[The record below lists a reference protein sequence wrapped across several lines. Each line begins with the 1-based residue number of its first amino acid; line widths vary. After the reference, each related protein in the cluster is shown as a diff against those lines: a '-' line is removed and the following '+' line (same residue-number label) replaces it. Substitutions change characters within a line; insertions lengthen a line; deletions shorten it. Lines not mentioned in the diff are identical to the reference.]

1 MSLIVGLPCY
11 NEQDNLR
18 ELIENVMAAIPC
30 VTLFFADDGSTDN
43 SASIIE
49 EFASE
54 NDNIFLI
61 RHEKN
66 MGLGKAM
73 NTILCYAAE
82 TYDDNDILVTFDADN
97 THPPVIA
104 GAMAEMLTS
113 DNLDVVIASRFAKG
127 GQELGLSLLRKLYS
141 RGARLFCTLVF
152 HIKNV
157 RDYSCG
163 YRAYSVALLK
173 ELHNKY
179 GGVIVDSSG
188 FECMVEI
195 INKCRAARIGEY
207 PLILDYS
214 LKKGAS
220 KMRPLKTIFGY
231 FRIALPRGRKQGGK
245 RHA

>member
-1 MSLIVGLPCY
+1 MPIIIGLPCY
-11 NEQDNLR
+11 NEQDNLN
-18 ELIENVMAAIPC
+18 ELIGNILAANPEA
-30 VTLFFADDGSTDN
+30 TLFFVDDGSEDD

-49 EFASE
+49 KYASE
-54 NDNIFLI
+54 HDKISLI
-61 RHEKN
+61 KHEKN

-73 NTILCYAAE
+73 NTILCYTAE
-82 TYDDNDILVTFDADN
+82 NYKDNDILITFDADN
-97 THPPVIA
+97 THTPEIA
-104 GAMAEMLTS
+104 GAMADKLINE
-113 DNLDVVIASRFAKG
+113 NLDVVIASRFAKG

-173 ELHNKY
+173 ELHRRFD
-179 GGVIVDSSG
+179 GVIVDSSG
-188 FECMVEI
+188 FECMLEI
-195 INKCRAARIGEY
+195 INKCRDAKIGEY

-220 KMRPLKTIFGY
+220 KMRPFKTITGY
-231 FRIALPRGRKQGGK
+231 FRIAFLWGRK

>member
-1 MSLIVGLPCY
+1 MSIIVGLPCY
-11 NEQDNLR
+11 NEQDNLH
-18 ELIENVMAAIPC
+18 ELIENVLAATQD
-30 VTLFFADDGSTDN
+30 VTLFFVDDGSSDN
-43 SASIIE
+43 SAAIVE
-49 EFASE
+49 EYASAH
-54 NDNIFLI
+54 DNIFLI

-73 NTILCYAAE
+73 NTILCYAVKN
-82 TYDDNDILVTFDADN
+82 YSGNDILITFDSDN
-97 THPPVIA
+97 THTPFIA
-104 GAMAEMLTS
+104 GPMAEKLIS
-113 DNLDVVIASRFAKG
+113 EKLDVVIASRFVKG

-173 ELHNKY
+173 KLHHIY
-179 GGVIVDSSG
+179 DGEIVDSSG

-195 INKCRAARIGEY
+195 INKCRGAGARIDEY

-220 KMRPLKTIFGY
+220 KMRPLKTIIGY
-231 FRIALPRGRKQGGK
+231 FRIAFLRNRKK
-245 RHA
+245 HA